1 MQQQLHCRAATLPHC
16 YIVHCHCQQKR
27 SCNVAIVH
35 CHMLHCNALPH
46 CSSSFLPHL
55 ACSSSTCSLLLYLY
69 LYLYLCL
76 YLYFPTWHAAPQP
89 APCLA
94 HPPGSQK
101 LGHLSFSLKVVSWKT
116 SLFKKSS
123 LLQSPKW
130 LQRIMS
136 TTCVLRFLSISKLPM
151 TTCSGFR

>member
-55 ACSSSTCSLLLYLY
+55 ACSSSTCSLLGSSTRLTEIGAPVIFLEGCF
-69 LYLYLCL
+69 LEN
-76 YLYFPTWHAAPQP
+76 FPFQKVFSFTESQMAAENHVHHM
-89 APCLA
+89 CVKIL
-94 HPPGSQK
+94 
-101 LGHLSFSLKVVSWKT
+101 VN
-116 SLFKKSS
+116 FKITYDDV
-123 LLQSPKW
+123 QW
-130 LQRIMS
+130 
-136 TTCVLRFLSISKLPM
+136 VPM
-151 TTCSGFR
+151 R